1 MALVSPHYP
10 LLLFMPTD
18 AAAAGLREFAA
29 NLRHKGALVFAA
41 EHGQPDAGRLPD
53 LPPEHPDVD
62 AACLIQTFYALAVRI
77 AVRRGTNADQ
87 PRHLQKVTRTR

>member
-1 MALVSPHYP
+1 MALVSQHYP

-29 NLRHKGALVFAA
+29 DLRRKSALVFAA
-41 EHGQPDAGRLPD
+41 EHGQPTAGRLPAL
-53 LPPEHPDVD
+53 LPDHPDVD
-62 AACLIQTFYALAVRI
+62 AVCLIQTFYALAVRI
-77 AVRRGTNADQ
+77 AVRRGTNVDQ

>member
-1 MALVSPHYP
+1 MTATTTLPVV
-10 LLLFMPTD
+10 TVAD
-18 AAAAGLREFAA
+18 ASEENPWARAWRRLKR
-29 NLRHKGALVFAA
+29 RKGAMVFAA
-41 EHGQPDAGRLPD
+41 EHGQPNAGRLPV

-62 AACLIQTFYALAVRI
+62 AVCLIQTFYALAVRI